1 VVEVAPWQKARPD
14 IDVQRLVDEV
24 RDRVR
29 RRQSLVGR
37 LAGPPL
43 PSLPLDGD
51 VVRALDRLTR
61 AGTSMRRRSSR
72 PTLTAPLVVLK
83 RALRRL
89 LAPVLGQQVTFNAAA
104 MRIVGELAEQVDAL
118 AARQRDVLEDVLLE
132 QAKTADAL
140 RARSRRS
147 ARPSKRSAR
156 ASAIGARPA

>member
-1 VVEVAPWQKARPD
+1 MAGSSPE

-24 RDRVR
+24 RERVR

-37 LAGPPL
+37 LAGPSL

-51 VVRALDRLTR
+51 VVRALDRLTESWNVYEAPIEPGR
-61 AGTSMRRRSSR
+61 G
-72 PTLTAPLVVLK
+72 LTAPLVVLK

-89 LAPVLGQQVTFNAAA
+89 LAPALGRQVTFNAAA

-132 QAKTADAL
+132 QSKTADGLRAEVASLREAVEAL
-140 RARSRRS
+140 RAR
-147 ARPSKRSAR
+147 
-156 ASAIGARPA
+156 IGDR